1 MKDKIVKDSFETK
14 FGNKFRFFAAPGRIN
29 IIGEHTDYNNGFVL
43 PAAIDKR
50 IYLAINAIPGARVTI
65 YSVDFDEPVSFDLN
79 DEQPELPHWAKY
91 PFGVIKE
98 LQKKGFKPE
107 AFQAAF
113 GGDIPD
119 GAGLSSSAAL
129 ESTFATAL
137 NALFDFGLDKMSLA
151 KIGQLAEHNYAG
163 VHCGIMDQFASL
175 HGKAGQAMQLDCH
188 SLEFKY
194 FPLELN
200 DYELIL
206 ADTKV
211 KHSLAASEY
220 NRRRY
225 DCEEGVMILRTQMPG
240 VRSLRDVRSKDM
252 YGFEGILGEEIY
264 LCCEYVTEEN
274 ERVLDTCHALESG
287 DLKRVGALM
296 FQSHQGLRTKYM
308 VSCKELDTLVD
319 AAKKIEGVLGARM
332 MGGGFG
338 GCTIN
343 LVAKNAAEQFK
354 KESSDAF
361 FKAFGTTPEFYQVN
375 IGDGAREVE
384 IPDS

>member
-1 MKDKIVKDSFETK
+1 MKDKIVKDSFEAK
-14 FGNKFRFFAAPGRIN
+14 FGGKFRFFAAPGRIN

-50 IYLAINAIPGARVTI
+50 IYLAINAIPGTTVTI
-65 YSVDFDEPVSFDLN
+65 YSVDFDETISFDLN

-98 LQKKGFKPE
+98 LQKKGFKPG

-119 GAGLSSSAAL
+119 GAGISSSAAL
-129 ESTFATAL
+129 ESAFATAL
-137 NALFDFGLDKMSLA
+137 NALFDFGLDRMSLA

-163 VHCGIMDQFASL
+163 VRCGIMDQFASM
-175 HGKAGQAMQLDCH
+175 HGKAGQAMQLDCR

-194 FPLELN
+194 FPLELG

-225 DCEEGVMILRTQMPG
+225 DCEEGVMILRSQMSG
-240 VRSLRDVRSKDM
+240 VRSLRDVRSKDI
-252 YGFEGILGEEIY
+252 YGYEGIMGEEIY
-264 LCCEYVTEEN
+264 LRCEYVTEEN
-274 ERVLDTCHALESG
+274 ERVIETCHALEQG

-296 FQSHQGLRTKYM
+296 LLSHHGLRNKYM
-308 VSCKELDTLVD
+308 VSCKELDVLVD
-319 AAKKIEGVLGARM
+319 TAKKIEGVLGARM

-354 KESSDAF
+354 NESRDAF
-361 FKAFGTTPEFYQVN
+361 FKAFGTVPEFYEVN
-375 IGDGAREVE
+375 IGDGAGEVS
-384 IPDS
+384 DC